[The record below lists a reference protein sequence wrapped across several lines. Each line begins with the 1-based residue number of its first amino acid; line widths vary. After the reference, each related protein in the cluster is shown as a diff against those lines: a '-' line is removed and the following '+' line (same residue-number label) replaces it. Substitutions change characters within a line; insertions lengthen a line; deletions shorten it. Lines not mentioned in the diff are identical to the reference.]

1 MIRRKHLGPLLG
13 SLATAALLTPLQ
25 AGAQSADVAAISGY
39 FAQGFG
45 LAIVEGL
52 NQAEADFDVGV
63 LLVDTGNRALDYE
76 EQFINVAQDDEFDLV
91 FVMGWELV
99 NALEEA
105 HSAYPDQQFVFID
118 GVLESD
124 DMTYVDFAEN
134 EGSFLAGA
142 FAAMMTSQE
151 GVDGINS
158 DNVVGFVGGRDIP
171 VIRNFLV
178 GYEQGVA
185 YIDPDARVASV
196 FAGTF
201 DDPARGSELAMSL
214 YGQGADIVYNAAGP
228 TGEGVL
234 QASGIS
240 GNYSIGVDIDQCDVA
255 PGNVMASMLKR
266 VDTAVYDLV
275 GAQASG
281 EGVRTG
287 AYDFNV
293 AAGGV
298 ELLLCPDVMSSIPQ
312 EVQDRLEQIRQDI
325 ASGAIVVDSVL

>member
-1 MIRRKHLGPLLG
+1 MILRRHLGLLAASVALAPL
-13 SLATAALLTPLQ
+13 TAA
-25 AGAQSADVAAISGY
+25 AQSADEPEIAAISGY

-52 NQAEADFDVGV
+52 EQAEADFGIDVT
-63 LLVDTGNRALDYE
+63 LVDTGNRALDYE
-76 EQFINVAQDDEFDLV
+76 EQFINVAQDGEYELV

-99 NALEEA
+99 NALEQA
-105 HSAYPDQQFVFID
+105 HQAYPDQHFVFID
-118 GVLESD
+118 GVLESPE
-124 DMTYVDFAEN
+124 MTYVDFAEN

-142 FAAMMTSQE
+142 LAALMTTHDE
-151 GVDGINS
+151 VEGINA
-158 DNVVGFVGGRDIP
+158 DRVVGFVGGRDIP

-185 YIDPDARVASV
+185 HIDPDIRVASV

-214 YGQGADIVYNAAGP
+214 YGQGVDIVYNAAGP

-234 QASGIS
+234 QASGIA
-240 GNYSIGVDIDQCDVA
+240 GRYSIGVDIDQCDVS
-255 PGNVMASMLKR
+255 PGGVMASMLKR
-266 VDTAVYDLV
+266 VDTAVYDL
-275 GAQASG
+275 AQAVSAG
-281 EGVRTG
+281 EGVRRG

-293 AAGGV
+293 AAAGV
-298 ELLLCPDVMSSIPQ
+298 ELLLCPEVSDSIPE
-312 EVQDRLEQIRQDI
+312 EVRARLEQIRQDI